1 MQSKDEFAVR
11 LTEPE
16 QQAVRDLAD
25 ARGAAVEDL
34 LAEAVRQYLHAEG
47 ELVRAVAARY
57 AADHADLL
65 RRLGE

>member
-25 ARGAAVEDL
+25 ARGAEDL
-34 LAEAVRQYLHAEG
+34 LAEAVRHYLHAEG